1 MLNLPLLMGS
11 PSGGTAAQGST
22 QGSLLNIGMIVLVFA
37 VFWLLIIRP
46 QRKKQKEEQAMRES
60 VKKGDRVTS
69 IGGIRG
75 VVKNVTDKTII
86 VEVDNK
92 GNTLEFTKSA
102 VGSVESADS
111 APKAEEAEPADKK

>member
-1 MLNLPLLMGS
+1 MLNLLMAAPPQG
-11 PSGGTAAQGST
+11 AAQGST
-22 QGSLLNIGMIVLVFA
+22 QGSMVQIGMIVLVFA

-46 QRKKQKEEQAMRES
+46 QRKKQKDEQKMRDG
-60 VKKGDRVTS
+60 VKKGDRITS

-75 VVKNVTDKTII
+75 VVKNVADKTVI

-102 VGSVESADS
+102 IGAVEAVDS
-111 APKAEEAEPADKK
+111 APRTDSAEAADKE